1 MEVAALAHNPI
12 FGRFSADD
20 RARLA
25 RWLEEARFAPGEAL
39 IREGA
44 KDRDLYVILEGVA
57 GIERAGV
64 NVGSVGPGAHV
75 GELGLLTAHP
85 RAASVVAVI
94 PVRAARLSVDGFD
107 ALCAR
112 APDLGIVLVRALVD
126 GVGAQLLRMT
136 DSVGS
141 LLRERSL
148 PRRLDLAVS
157 VLGESRTVRTGTPVG
172 HVLPARVGGELVVA
186 GLVARRPVSLHT
198 ALVADCDVD
207 ALTTDH
213 WEGQRIL
220 RTSAA
225 LVLLEAANE
234 VLPGATV
241 RMGPS
246 FGASQRVL
254 IGDVSAPTST
264 DLLDALRAAMR
275 DLIARDVVIREE
287 VWAVDEAVAHFASQ
301 GWDDAVALLSSAR
314 EATVPLV
321 SCGRLHALRTGPLLP
336 RTGMIE
342 EVTLDVEDGALTLR
356 VGEAGPAEPAMGVDG
371 EFRTSVRDAMT
382 REHERWLGSLG
393 VASVGAFNR
402 ACVDGGVAGII
413 RVSEGFHEKRLSRI
427 ADQVAANPALRLV
440 CVAGPSSSGKTT
452 FLKRLSVQ
460 LQVAGINPVGISLD
474 DYYVDRE
481 RTVRDAKGEYDYEA
495 LEALDLTLLADHL
508 GRLCRG
514 EAVTTA
520 RYDFVTGESHPEG
533 GRTIRLGPRDIL
545 LLEGIHGL
553 NPRLLAGTGAE
564 DLALRVFIMPMTSL
578 AFDRLVRFNPS
589 DLRLLRRIVRDR
601 HGRNQDAAETIR
613 RWPSVRAGERKH
625 IFPFLDRADVVF
637 DTSLIYE
644 PSVLKVY
651 AERYLLEVPAD
662 SASYATA
669 YRLRQLVDRFV
680 AIHPEHVPPTSILRE
695 FVGGSGFEY

>member
-1 MEVAALAHNPI
+1 MEPADLAHNPI
-12 FGRFSADD
+12 LGRFSEAD

-25 RWLEEARFAPGEAL
+25 GWLEEVAFAPGDTL
-39 IREGA
+39 IREGEHE
-44 KDRDLYVILEGVA
+44 RDLYVILEGVA
-57 GIERAGV
+57 GVERAGV
-64 NVGSVGPGAHV
+64 NVGAVGPGAHV
-75 GELGLLTAHP
+75 GELGLLTAHA
-85 RAASVVAVI
+85 RAASVVAMI
-94 PVRAARLSVDGFD
+94 PLRAARLTGARFD
-107 ALCAR
+107 ALCAE
-112 APDLGIVLVRALVD
+112 APDLGILLARALIE
-126 GVGAQLLRMT
+126 GVSAQLLRMT

-148 PRRLDLAVS
+148 PRRLDLAVT
-157 VLGESRTVRTGTPVG
+157 VLGETRTVRTGVAVG
-172 HVLPARVGGELVVA
+172 SVLPARVNGQLVVA
-186 GLVARRPVSLHT
+186 GLVSRRPVSLGS

-207 ALTTDH
+207 ALTADH
-213 WEGQRIL
+213 WEGQRVL

-234 VLPGATV
+234 VLPGALV

-254 IGDVSAPTST
+254 IGDVQAPPGD
-264 DLLDALRAAMR
+264 DLLGALRAAMA
-275 DLIARDVVIREE
+275 DLIARDVPIREE
-287 VWAVDEAVAHFASQ
+287 WWAVDEAIAHFGAE
-301 GWDDAVALLSSAR
+301 GWDDAVALLSAAR

-342 EVTLDVEDGALTLR
+342 EVSLDVEDGALTLR

-371 EFRTSVRDAMT
+371 EFRASVRDAMT

-402 ACVDGGVAGII
+402 ACVDGGVATII
-413 RVSEGFHEKRLSRI
+413 RVSEGFHEKRLGRI
-427 ADQVAANPALRLV
+427 ADQVAARPALRLV

-460 LQVAGINPVGISLD
+460 LQVAGLNPVGISLD

-481 RTVRDAKGEYDYEA
+481 RTVRDARGEYDYEA
-495 LEALDLTLLADHL
+495 LEALDLPLLADHL
-508 GRLCRG
+508 RRICRG
-514 EAVTTA
+514 ESVKTA
-520 RYDFVTGESHPEG
+520 RYDFVTGESHPTG
-533 GRTIRLGPRDIL
+533 GREIALGPKDIL

-601 HGRNQDAAETIR
+601 HGRNQDAMETIR

-625 IFPFLDRADVVF
+625 IFPYLDCADVVF

-651 AERYLLEVPAD
+651 AERYLLEVPA
-662 SASYATA
+662 SSPSYATA